1 MRPFTRWLRPRPGHG
16 SKRSHDGSALDTVAR
31 METFTFILGQR
42 AWLVTL
48 VLFAACFGA
57 AELGFYLG
65 RRRSRASDTPKKEH
79 VSAVQAAVAAMLGL
93 LLAFTVSMS
102 VGRFEDRKAAVVDE
116 ANAIGTAYLRASL
129 LPEPLRSQATGA
141 FAEYVATRLQVARS
155 DWFTVAGAAMRAEKD
170 ELQRQ
175 LWSIGVAAGELDQ
188 RAVTYGLYIAAVNEM
203 IDSAGRRDA
212 GLRNHLPESVLYVIF
227 AVSIITVGV
236 LGYASGLGG
245 QRSLVAVV
253 VISFVL
259 AAIMFLILDF
269 DRPYS
274 GIIQVGQQSLL
285 ELKDSII
292 QGLPLP

>member
-1 MRPFTRWLRPRPGHG
+1 MAH
-16 SKRSHDGSALDTVAR
+16 V
-31 METFTFILGQR
+31 ETFTFLFGQR

-57 AELGFYLG
+57 AELGFCLG
-65 RRRSRASDTPKKEH
+65 RRRSGAGESPKKEH
-79 VSAVQAAVAAMLGL
+79 VSAVQTAVAAILGL
-93 LLAFTVSMS
+93 LLAFTVSMAVS
-102 VGRFEDRKAAVVDE
+102 RFEDRKHAVVDE

-129 LPEPLRSQATGA
+129 LPDPLRSQATGA
-141 FAEYVATRLQVARS
+141 FAKYVDTRLQLARAE
-155 DWFTVAGAAMRAEKD
+155 WFTAAGAGQRAEQIQ
-170 ELQRQ
+170 LQRQ

-188 RAVTYGLYIAAVNEM
+188 RAVTYGLYIAAINEM

-227 AVSIITVGV
+227 AVSLITVGI

-253 VISFVL
+253 VISVVL
-259 AAIMFLILDF
+259 AAVVFLILDF
-269 DRPYS
+269 DRPYR
-274 GIIQVGQQSLL
+274 GVIQVGQQSML
-285 ELKDSII
+285 ELKDAIM